1 MQLLFLGTA
10 ASEGFPDAFC
20 GCDNCNAARAA
31 GGRSLRKRSS
41 VLLDGELLIDL
52 GPDLMAAAMQHG
64 VNLAGVRYCLQTH
77 EHHDHLDPS
86 HFLSR
91 SRFCGVIGNPRLH
104 YYASQHALDKI
115 AASIADD
122 IGGQALTDP
131 VVAEALNLTATAIQ
145 LGRPFVAGPYR
156 VLSLPAA
163 HAPELTAMLYFIE
176 RGGRRLLY
184 ATDTGELP
192 SAAWE
197 ALVAYRAPIHVAV
210 FDHTFGMQGRSNG
223 HMNHEQVEEQIARL
237 RRLGLLGADAQV
249 FATHLGHHSHPTHE
263 ELAAFT
269 APRGYAPA
277 YDGLVVTV

>member
-20 GCDNCNAARAA
+20 GCDRCNAARAA

-41 VLLDGELLIDL
+41 ALIDGELLIDL

-64 VNLAGVRYCLQTH
+64 VDLAGMRYCLQTH

-91 SRFCGVIGNPRLH
+91 SRLCGVRGNPRLH
-104 YYASQHALDKI
+104 YYASQPALDKI
-115 AASIADD
+115 ATLIADD
-122 IGGQALTDP
+122 IGGRALSDP
-131 VVAEALNLTATAIQ
+131 TVTEMLNLTVTAI
-145 LGRPFVAGPYR
+145 RPGQSFDAGPYR
-156 VLSLPAA
+156 VLSLAAA
-163 HAPELTAMLYFIE
+163 HAPELTAMLYLIE

-184 ATDTGELP
+184 ATDTGDLP
-192 SAAWE
+192 AAAWE
-197 ALVAYRAPIHVAV
+197 ALVAHRAPIHVAV

-223 HMNHEQVEEQIARL
+223 HMNHEQVEDQIAQM
-237 RRLGLLGADAQV
+237 RRLGLLAADAQV
-249 FATHLGHHSHPTHE
+249 YATHLGHHSHPTHE
-263 ELAAFT
+263 DLAAFT